1 MIPTVITVGE
11 HRHDEEFPEIR
22 KGNVRNTNDGKLFR
36 DRRWRDNASLQEK
49 HISKN
54 RNFDRKDKK

>member
-36 DRRWRDNASLQEK
+36 ERRWRDNSSLQEK
-49 HISKN
+49 HISKKQK
-54 RNFDRKDKK
+54 F